1 MACLNHLQE
10 NPVTV
15 QISLENLLEELSGI
29 EMISNHQQV
38 AKLSGDYAHFSPVL
52 VPLLA
57 GKVGD
62 VVVRPKDEGEV
73 LRIAQACVKYKIPL
87 TVRGSGTGNYG
98 QCTPLKGGVILET
111 SRLQEIK
118 WIKAGLASVE
128 TGVKLASVDKKAQE
142 IGWELRMI
150 PSMYK
155 SATVG
160 GFIAGGSGG
169 IGSVTYGQLRDRGNL
184 RAVRVVTLEDEPRI
198 IELRGDDV
206 QKVNHAYGT
215 NGIITELE
223 IPLAP
228 AYEWMECVV
237 SFRDFMTAARFGQ
250 ALGNSDG
257 LVKKMISVHAAP
269 IPNYFT
275 ALQNYIPADAHC
287 ALVLVAES
295 DRQPFQSLVA
305 EFAGEICY
313 EKSTHESSRE
323 SSKGINL
330 IEFTWNHTTLL
341 ARAVDNSLT
350 YLQSLFLNDPKL
362 ELVQKMYEHFGD
374 EVMMHLEFIKVDG
387 AVIPAAIQVLRFTTG
402 DRLTEIIEFH
412 ESQGVFIANPHTYI
426 LEDGGMKVVDQ
437 NQLNFKRMVDPY
449 GLMNPNK
456 MRGWQ
461 N

>member
-1 MACLNHLQE
+1 MGCHQYANM
-10 NPVTV
+10 

-29 EMISNHQQV
+29 ETISNPAQV
-38 AKLSGDYAHFSPVL
+38 AKLSEDYAYFSPVL

-62 VVVRPKDEGEV
+62 VVFRPSNETEV
-73 LRIAQACVKYKIPL
+73 LRIAQATVKYKIPL

-98 QCTPLKGGVILET
+98 QCTPLRGGIILET

-118 WIKAGLASVE
+118 WIKAGLACVE
-128 TGVKLASVDKKAQE
+128 TGVKFGALDKKAQE
-142 IGWELRMI
+142 IGWESRMV
-150 PSMYK
+150 PSTFR

-169 IGSVTYGQLRDRGNL
+169 IGSVMYGQLRDRGNI

-206 QKVNHAYGT
+206 QKVAHAYGT

-223 IPLAP
+223 VPLGI
-228 AYEWMECVV
+228 AYGWSEFVI
-237 SFRDFMTAARFGQ
+237 SFQDFMTAARFGQ

-257 LVKKMISVHAAP
+257 IIKKMISVHAAP

-275 ALQNYIPADAHC
+275 ALRSYIPASSHC

-295 DRQPFQSLVA
+295 DREPFLSLVQ
-305 EFAGEICY
+305 EFQGEISY
-313 EKSTHESSRE
+313 EKNAQEA
-323 SSKGINL
+323 SKGISL
-330 IEFTWNHTTLL
+330 VEFSWNHTTLH
-341 ARAVDNSLT
+341 ARAADPSLT

-362 ELVQKMYEHFGD
+362 ELVQRMHEYYGD
-374 EVMMHLEFIKVDG
+374 EVMMHLEFIKVSG
-387 AVIPAAIQVLRFTTG
+387 VVIPAALQIVRFTNS
-402 DRLTEIIEFH
+402 DRLNEIIEYH

-426 LEDGGMKVVDQ
+426 LEDGGMKTVDYE
-437 NQLNFKRMVDPY
+437 QLNFKRMVDPY
-449 GLMNPNK
+449 GLMNPDK
-456 MRGWQ
+456 MKAWQ
-461 N
+461 TQ